1 MNNNFVNQNGF
12 PGAPIY
18 SGSGNVPN
26 QQTQMNFNVPAEQ
39 SYIENIL
46 RLNRGK
52 KVEIYASYPDS
63 DEWRNKIF
71 SGIIEQSGR
80 DHIILSDPSSGNW
93 YLIFIGG
100 YVLPS
105 IFIKTPCSDWSNVNI
120 YKLLLLLLLISVVV
134 K

>member
-12 PGAPIY
+12 PGTPIY
-18 SGSGNVPN
+18 SGGGNVPN

-80 DHIILSDPSSGNW
+80 DHIILSDPSTGNW
-93 YLIFIGG
+93 YLILII
-100 YVLPS
+100 YVNY
-105 IFIKTPCSDWSNVNI
+105 IKFDERIISDPEFYPNNCNR
-120 YKLLLLLLLISVVV
+120 K
-134 K
+134 

>member
-12 PGAPIY
+12 PGTPIY
-18 SGSGNVPN
+18 SGGGNIPN
-26 QQTQMNFNVPAEQ
+26 QQTQMNYNVPLEQ

-63 DEWRNKIF
+63 DEWRNKVF

-80 DHIILSDPSSGNW
+80 DHIILSDPKTGDW
-93 YLIFIGG
+93 YLILII
-100 YVLPS
+100 YVN
-105 IFIKTPCSDWSNVNI
+105 FIKFDERIFSDPEFYPNN
-120 YKLLLLLLLISVVV
+120 
-134 K
+134 

>member
-12 PGAPIY
+12 PGSPMY
-18 SGSGNVPN
+18 TSSGNVPN
-26 QQTQMNFNVPAEQ
+26 QQTQMNYNVLAEQ

-52 KVEIYASYPDS
+52 KVQVYASYPDS

-80 DHIILSDPSSGNW
+80 DHIILSDPNTGDW
-93 YLIFIGG
+93 YLILII
-100 YVLPS
+100 YVNY
-105 IFIKTPCSDWSNVNI
+105 IKFDERIISDPEFYPNNV
-120 YKLLLLLLLISVVV
+120 KH
-134 K
+134 

>member
-1 MNNNFVNQNGF
+1 MNNNFVNQNSF
-12 PGAPIY
+12 PGTPLY
-18 SGSGNVPN
+18 TSNGVSVPN

-80 DHIILSDPSSGNW
+80 DHIILSDPSTGNW
-93 YLIFIGG
+93 YLILII
-100 YVLPS
+100 YVNY
-105 IFIKTPCSDWSNVNI
+105 IKFDERIISDPEFYPNNWNR
-120 YKLLLLLLLISVVV
+120 K
-134 K
+134 

>member
-12 PGAPIY
+12 PGTPIY
-18 SGSGNVPN
+18 SGGGNIPN
-26 QQTQMNFNVPAEQ
+26 QQTQMNYNVPLEQ

-80 DHIILSDPSSGNW
+80 DHIILSDPNTGNW
-93 YLIFIGG
+93 YLILII
-100 YVLPS
+100 YVNY
-105 IFIKTPCSDWSNVNI
+105 IKFDERIISDPEFYPNNWNR
-120 YKLLLLLLLISVVV
+120 K
-134 K
+134 